1 MSSGPTLP
9 LTGERTVPGIAEENY
24 WFRRHEIAYR
34 HLAPLCDGKT
44 VLEAG
49 CGEGYGAALLA
60 ERATVI
66 GLDYDESAIEHVG
79 GKYPDVRAVRGNL
92 ASLPLRDGTVDV
104 VANLQVIE
112 HLWDQEGFLRE
123 CHRVLRPGG
132 RLLVT
137 TPNRITF
144 SPGRDTP
151 LNPFHT
157 RELAPS
163 ELDELVRA
171 AGFATEYLGGVHHG
185 PALRELDERFGG
197 SIIDAQVQV
206 AVAGTGWPEDLLT
219 AVAAVAA
226 EDFTVT
232 ERDLDAS
239 LDLVLVARA

>member
-1 MSSGPTLP
+1 MPTEPTLP
-9 LTGERTVPGIAEENY
+9 LTGERTVPGVPEENY

-34 HLAPLCDGKT
+34 HLAPLCVGKT
-44 VLEAG
+44 ILEAG

-60 ERATVI
+60 ERGTVI
-66 GLDYDESAIEHVG
+66 GLDYDHLTATHVA
-79 GKYPDVRAVRGNL
+79 GKYPAVQAIRGNL
-92 ASLPLRDGTVDV
+92 AALPLGDGTVDV

-123 CHRVLRPGG
+123 CRRVLRPGG
-132 RLLVT
+132 LLLVT

-171 AGFATEYLGGVHHG
+171 AGFATDYLGGVHHG
-185 PALRELDERFGG
+185 PRLRDLDVRFGG
-197 SIIDAQVQV
+197 VIDAQVQV
-206 AVAGTGWPEDLLT
+206 VLGGGGWPDDLLR
-219 AVAAVAA
+219 AVEAVVA
-226 EDFTVT
+226 EDFTVSDA
-232 ERDLDAS
+232 DLDAC
-239 LDLVLVARA
+239 LDIVLVARA